1 MLNFFRRY
9 IFHDFGLKL
18 FSLLMAILLWATVT
32 RDFVTEVALNVPV
45 EFHGMPENLQIS
57 SDSVPPAQVRLRGP
71 ARQVQGLRPWDVH
84 LIVELAGLQ
93 PGSRTF
99 QLGPGNV
106 HLPRGL
112 TVAQVVP
119 AKMSLDFDWR
129 KTRTVQVRPRVV
141 GTFSRDTGMH
151 IANVLAD
158 PQEITIAGPQ
168 KRVEA
173 VDAATTDP
181 VDATGISGRQTFTT
195 RAYVSDPLVQVL
207 RPEPVRVTV
216 IVGK

>member
-9 IFHDFGLKL
+9 IFHDLGLKL

-71 ARQVQGLRPWDVH
+71 ARQVQGLRQWDIH
-84 LIVELAGLQ
+84 LIIELAGLH

-99 QLGPGNV
+99 QLGAGNV

-119 AKMSLDFDWR
+119 AEMSLDFDWR

-151 IANVLAD
+151 ISNVLAD
-158 PQEITIAGPQ
+158 PPEITIAGPQ

-195 RAYVSDPLVQVL
+195 HAYVSDPLVQVL
-207 RPEPVRVTV
+207 RPEPVRVTL